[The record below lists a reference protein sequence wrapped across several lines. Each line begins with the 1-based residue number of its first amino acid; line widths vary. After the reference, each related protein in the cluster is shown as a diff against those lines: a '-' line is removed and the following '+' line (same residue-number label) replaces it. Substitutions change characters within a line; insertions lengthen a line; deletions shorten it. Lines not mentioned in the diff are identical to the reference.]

1 MWERNL
7 EEYRHTLH
15 HLPESRDPS
24 NPILE
29 SASMGREQII
39 SSLMNIN
46 TRYEKLLNEVQ
57 LIMEDVVDNLKRQGK
72 EHKEVRF
79 LSRRGLVLLWC
90 RWIWTNSKPK
100 VSTFELGALVLPSAS
115 RRRQWLAWV
124 PHAKPIRV
132 KESQVDYKWF
142 VTSDFPRFATSSCIF
157 FALWFANVIICLLF
171 YGTPTKTNIPS
182 LVIADHW
189 WITKALGELAGDVNL
204 ARLPLTGLWIYKWTN
219 AICRI
224 VD

>member
-1 MWERNL
+1 MWTKNVFPKTISTLRLFDTHKKFVSAIVEEIVSYTSCFQVWERNL

-39 SSLMNIN
+39 SALMNMN

-79 LSRRGLVLLWC
+79 LR
-90 RWIWTNSKPK
+90 
-100 VSTFELGALVLPSAS
+100 FQPSS
-115 RRRQWLAWV
+115 WV
-124 PHAKPIRV
+124 
-132 KESQVDYKWF
+132 
-142 VTSDFPRFATSSCIF
+142 
-157 FALWFANVIICLLF
+157 LWFYRLLRVGGSDWLGF
-171 YGTPTKTNIPS
+171 RTCQTNHSKRKPS
-182 LVIADHW
+182 
-189 WITKALGELAGDVNL
+189 
-204 ARLPLTGLWIYKWTN
+204 RL
-219 AICRI
+219 
-224 VD
+224 

>member
-1 MWERNL
+1 MWTKNVFPKTISTLRLFDTHKKFVSAIVKEIVSYTSCFQVWERNL

-39 SSLMNIN
+39 SSLMNMN

-79 LSRRGLVLLWC
+79 LR
-90 RWIWTNSKPK
+90 
-100 VSTFELGALVLPSAS
+100 FQPSS
-115 RRRQWLAWV
+115 WV
-124 PHAKPIRV
+124 
-132 KESQVDYKWF
+132 
-142 VTSDFPRFATSSCIF
+142 
-157 FALWFANVIICLLF
+157 LWFYRLLRVGGSDWLGF
-171 YGTPTKTNIPS
+171 RTCQTNQSKRKPS
-182 LVIADHW
+182 
-189 WITKALGELAGDVNL
+189 
-204 ARLPLTGLWIYKWTN
+204 RL
-219 AICRI
+219 
-224 VD
+224 